1 MRSVLVGA
9 FVLVAT
15 LALSPA
21 AEADLLS
28 KSYVFKDGV
37 KLELGAATGDGLRVD
52 SVEFKLAALVGDRTS
67 RVSGLTAVQVKI
79 SNIAEKSRK
88 AGVAVALFDDEGRL
102 LGVASGGTSL
112 VPLKSGRQKSY
123 SLVFDDVN
131 SEVHRATKFQIS
143 IESKP

>member
-9 FVLVAT
+9 FVLAT
-15 LALSPA
+15 TLVLSPG

-37 KLELGAATGDGLRVD
+37 TLELGAATGDGLRVD
-52 SVEFKLAALVGDRTS
+52 SVQFKLPAPVGDRTS
-67 RVSGLTAVQVKI
+67 RVAGLAAVQVKV
-79 SNIAEKSRK
+79 SNLAEKSRK
-88 AGVAVALFDDEGRL
+88 AGVVVALFDDEGRL

-112 VPLKSGRQKSY
+112 MTLKSGRQKSY
-123 SLVFDDVN
+123 TLVFDNVN